1 MNTAALLLDLEEKK
15 KERKR
20 RSPGLKLKAAVV

>member
-1 MNTAALLLDLEEKK
+1 MLAAHLEEKK

-20 RSPGLKLKAAVV
+20 NIKKHTVGIMEPAV